1 MTKVLMVAS
10 EANPF
15 AKTGGLADV
24 IGSLPAELA
33 ALGDE
38 VAVVM
43 PRYRTVKVESV
54 SRIYDVLPV
63 WLNNKRYDAQLMT
76 ATERGVPF
84 YFVDCPLL
92 FDREGLYGDAAGD
105 FPDNAVRFAAFSR
118 AALSVMRFVFR
129 PQVVHCHDWQSA
141 LVPVYMRTLFD
152 RDPTFIGIRCLFT
165 IHNLG
170 YQGLF
175 PKETL
180 ADIGLDGSVFDP
192 EHLEFFGRL
201 NYMKGGLVYSD
212 YLSTVSHGYAHEIQT
227 PEYGFGLDGVLRA
240 RAERLLGILNG
251 VDYQEWSPETDQFIA
266 AHYSTDDLT
275 GKQVCKRDLLNE
287 FGLPSEAIDRPLIGI
302 VSRFT
307 SQKGFDLIAQAAAQ
321 LASEELNLVALG
333 SGDPDYEQL
342 FRDLAA
348 VHPGTIAVKFGYN
361 NPLAHKIEAG
371 SDMFLMPSRY
381 EPCGLNQIF
390 SLRYG
395 TVPIVRAT
403 GGLDDTID
411 SSTGFKFTDYT
422 GQALLGTVHEALAA
436 YANREQ
442 WTTMMVRGMQKDY
455 SWKASAGE
463 YSRLYREMAAGTS
476 MAAA

>member
-24 IGSLPAELA
+24 VGALPAELT

-43 PRYRTVKVESV
+43 PRYRAAKVEGAQ
-54 SRIYDVLPV
+54 RIYDVLPV
-63 WLNNKRYDAQLMT
+63 WLGNTRYEAQLL
-76 ATERGVPF
+76 ATVERGVPF
-84 YFVDCPLL
+84 YFVDCPAL
-92 FDREGLYGDAAGD
+92 FDRDGLYGDSEGD
-105 FPDNAVRFAAFSR
+105 YPDNAVRFAAFSR

-141 LVPVYMRTLFD
+141 MVPVYMRTLFD

-180 ADIGLDGSVFDP
+180 ADIGLDSSVFDP
-192 EHLEFFGRL
+192 EHMEFFGRL

-212 YLSTVSHGYAHEIQT
+212 FLNTVSKGYAKEIQT
-227 PEYGFGLDGVLRA
+227 PEFGFGLDGVLGA
-240 RAERLLGILNG
+240 RADRLCGILNG
-251 VDYQEWSPETDQFIA
+251 GDYQEWSPETDPFIA
-266 AHYSTDDLT
+266 AHYSAADLS
-275 GKQVCKRDLLNE
+275 GKQACKRDLLE
-287 FGLPSEAIDRPLIGI
+287 KFGLPAEAMDRPLIGV

-307 SQKGFDLIAQAAAQ
+307 SQKGFDLIAQVAAQ

-333 SGDPDYEQL
+333 AGDPDYEQL

-348 VHPGTIAVKFGYN
+348 VHPGTIAVELGYN

-371 SDMFLMPSRY
+371 ADMFLMPSRY
-381 EPCGLNQIF
+381 EPCGLNQIY

-411 SSTGFKFTDYT
+411 PSTGFKFADYS
-422 GQALLGTVHEALAA
+422 GRALLGAIHDALAA
-436 YANREQ
+436 YADREE
-442 WTTMMVRGMQKDY
+442 WTAMMVRGMQKDF

-463 YSRLYREMAAGTS
+463 YSGLYRAMLAEGRRRAA
-476 MAAA
+476 